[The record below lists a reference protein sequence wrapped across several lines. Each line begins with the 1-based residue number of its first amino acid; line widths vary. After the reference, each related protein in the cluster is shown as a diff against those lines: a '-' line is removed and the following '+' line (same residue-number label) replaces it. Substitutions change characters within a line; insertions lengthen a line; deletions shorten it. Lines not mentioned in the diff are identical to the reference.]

1 MGLPPAEWEAEP
13 MRGNVFWKG
22 LVILLIFCLLAAGIW
37 FLCGDSRE
45 LYAGATLVRRWEECL
60 GQTNCM

>member
-1 MGLPPAEWEAEP
+1 